1 MHFHLTVQQPFK
13 VDGKEYVRGTLVSD
27 KAEVDM
33 ILAGPHRHNVTQR
46 IPSAEHISGDFH
58 RTDAEIA
65 ERDAKV
71 KAALTAKP
79 KV

>member
-1 MHFHLTVQQPFK
+1 MHLHLTVSEPF
-13 VDGKEYVRGTLVSD
+13 GKYAKGAHISDPTEVS
-27 KAEVDM
+27 AV
-33 ILAGPHRHNVTQR
+33 LNGPNRHHVVQR
-46 IPSAEHISGDFH
+46 IPSPEHISGDFH

-79 KV
+79 VKA